1 MGGGLRGPPYYLI
14 LNNSKVLVAR
24 FLKLFHFL
32 EYSIWRFSAKFQG
45 HRSIRSKNIKILGKL
60 GRMKSG
66 KSYIFPIYFEKEEI
80 VHKMSYSDGNNT
92 KFGQYT

>member
-1 MGGGLRGPPYYLI
+1 
-14 LNNSKVLVAR
+14 
-24 FLKLFHFL
+24 
-32 EYSIWRFSAKFQG
+32 
-45 HRSIRSKNIKILGKL
+45 
-60 GRMKSG
+60 MKSG